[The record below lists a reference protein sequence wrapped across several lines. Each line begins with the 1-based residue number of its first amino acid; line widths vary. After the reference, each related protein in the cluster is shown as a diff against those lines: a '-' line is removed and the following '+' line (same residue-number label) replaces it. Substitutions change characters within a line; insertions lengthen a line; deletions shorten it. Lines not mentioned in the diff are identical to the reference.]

1 MLAELYQYPPFND
14 SRPNELPN
22 GVDFCDM
29 VDNVVQS
36 ERSPLTGKVRKGW
49 AAHLREVQLWAQL
62 YPTATHAT
70 DAAVLFYIPGNR
82 ESGQLSKPLRAT
94 QFASDRAEIRS
105 QAHVFSETY
114 ILYTRALVSRLF

>member
-1 MLAELYQYPPFND
+1 M
-14 SRPNELPN
+14 PNELPN

-49 AAHLREVQLWAQL
+49 AALLCEVQLWAQL
-62 YPTATHAT
+62 YFTATHAT
-70 DAAVLFYIPGNR
+70 DAAVQFYIPGNG

-105 QAHVFSETY
+105 QAHIFSET
-114 ILYTRALVSRLF
+114 